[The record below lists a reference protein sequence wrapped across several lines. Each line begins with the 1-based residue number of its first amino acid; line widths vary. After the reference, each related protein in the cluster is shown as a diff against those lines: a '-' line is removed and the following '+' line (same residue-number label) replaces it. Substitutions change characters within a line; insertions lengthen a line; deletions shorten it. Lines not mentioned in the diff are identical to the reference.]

1 MAGVFEFELNE
12 NSRDDME
19 DHVEVDE
26 LPEKEGIEVSE
37 FPVLSPTSILQRA
50 SSHIYFSF
58 IKKFVIRYSKNLNL
72 C

>member
-26 LPEKEGIEVSE
+26 LPEKEGIEVS
-37 FPVLSPTSILQRA
+37 
-50 SSHIYFSF
+50 
-58 IKKFVIRYSKNLNL
+58 
-72 C
+72 